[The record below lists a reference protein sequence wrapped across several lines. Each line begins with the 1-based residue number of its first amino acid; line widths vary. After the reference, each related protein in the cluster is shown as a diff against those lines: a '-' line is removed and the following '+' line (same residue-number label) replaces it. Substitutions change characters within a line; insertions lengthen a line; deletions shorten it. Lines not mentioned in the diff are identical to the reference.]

1 MRIDNAWMRPNITVV
16 EELEVRVC
24 GKLNSS
30 GVTMSGGVTRAGEWL
45 YLVRAA
51 ARQTPSS
58 FPGARTDPG
67 GPKFC
72 VYDVI

>member
-1 MRIDNAWMRPNITVV
+1 MYMSLSHPTGKITI
-16 EELEVRVC
+16 
-24 GKLNSS
+24 KF
-30 GVTMSGGVTRAGEWL
+30 A
-45 YLVRAA
+45 
-51 ARQTPSS
+51 SS